1 MNKPTKDI
9 LVLVFLWMYIF
20 ISFGKIYWHG
30 ISGTCCIFQ
39 SGICSL
45 KWLNHFTFSQLLYEG
60 SFLYTLDNNCYYLSF
75 DYIQLSRFEV
85 ISHSGSNLHFPVG
98 QSIHS
103 FIQQTLLI
111 VQYVQNADLSG

>member
-45 KWLNHFTFSQLLYEG
+45 KWLNHFIKQRVMYYSSCSISLASLDMISLYNFSCSIGFIGEG
-60 SFLYTLDNNCYYLSF
+60 SGTPLPGTGEPCGLPSMG
-75 DYIQLSRFEV
+75 
-85 ISHSGSNLHFPVG
+85 SHRVR
-98 QSIHS
+98 
-103 FIQQTLLI
+103 
-111 VQYVQNADLSG
+111 YD